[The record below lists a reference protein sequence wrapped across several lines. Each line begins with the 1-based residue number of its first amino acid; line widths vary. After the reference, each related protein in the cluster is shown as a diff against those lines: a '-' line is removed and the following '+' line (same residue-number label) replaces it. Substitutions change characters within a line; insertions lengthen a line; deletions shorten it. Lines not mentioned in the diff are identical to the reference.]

1 MSRIEPVKPATKF
14 RKPFLTKRNSLL
26 AAVVIV
32 VASVLS
38 INIAIKTLSGTREY
52 LVASAPAAAG
62 TTMNDLSIRT
72 ISLNLGE
79 AGEDYLAAG
88 AKLDGLVLTQP
99 VSVGD
104 LLMKRDAVSEDPS
117 EQKAHLAITTKN
129 ALPTKLEAGAK
140 IDLWSAT
147 NDGGGQYGEPQI
159 IAKDV
164 QVYSTSGGS
173 SLFGDN
179 SSKLEILVE
188 QSMVKPILAAVL
200 HADAMSVVA
209 LNRIE

>member
-1 MSRIEPVKPATKF
+1 VSRIEPVKPATKY
-14 RKPFLTKRNSLL
+14 RKPLRTKRNSVV

-38 INIAIKTLSGTREY
+38 INIAIKTLSGAHEY

-62 TTMNDLSIRT
+62 TAINELSTRT

-79 AGEDYLAAG
+79 ASQDYLAPDS
-88 AKLDGLVLTQP
+88 KLDGLVLTQALA
-99 VSVGD
+99 VGD
-104 LLMKRDAVSEDPS
+104 LLMKRDLAAEDPS
-117 EQKAHLAITTKN
+117 GQRAHLAITTKN
-129 ALPTKLEAGAK
+129 ALPTKLEAGTK
-140 IDLWSAT
+140 IDLWSAP

-159 IAKDV
+159 IAKDI
-164 QVYSTSGGS
+164 QVYATSGGT
-173 SLFGDN
+173 SLFGDAA
-179 SSKLEILVE
+179 SKLEIVVE

-209 LNRIE
+209 LNRVE